1 MAYTGNIPVA
11 AGLSSFSAIV
21 VATSEAAV
29 ALNNLEVKP
38 QKFVDSLISPQY
50 AEVIKRI
57 MKSHKTPEEYE
68 IRSVLMYG
76 IAECRRSFICGKLLE
91 KGDLEGF
98 GRMMNIS
105 HDGDRV
111 AKLDL
116 DKVATINLNKVAALD
131 LKNIMQKFEYDI
143 SDNALNALINDLRS
157 EDVSRVYSAQ
167 IENQPG
173 GYAYRSDLIF

>member
-1 MAYTGNIPVA
+1 
-11 AGLSSFSAIV
+11 
-21 VATSEAAV
+21 
-29 ALNNLEVKP
+29 
-38 QKFVDSLISPQY
+38 
-50 AEVIKRI
+50 
-57 MKSHKTPEEYE
+57 
-68 IRSVLMYG
+68 
-76 IAECRRSFICGKLLE
+76 RSFICGKLLE

-116 DKVATINLNKVAALD
+116 DKVATLDLNKVAALD

-173 GYAYRSDLIF
+173 GYACSTPEIDFIVDTVNRIDGVLGSQLSGAGLGGCVMILAKDEAVEKVVSILRKNYYEPGNLDDGITICIPVKGSGLINV